1 MGIAA
6 EYRCE
11 DCGHQ
16 FGASKDFSFG
26 FLGEVVTP
34 VVCVEHGLGGAET
47 GINVARGDKITS
59 ADRAKT
65 EYPCPRCAVPSP
77 RWDRRSCPK
86 CGGSRL
92 DWLGQILWD

>member
-1 MGIAA
+1 MYYLIAIA
-6 EYRCE
+6 LGQQVPLSY
-11 DCGHQ
+11 
-16 FGASKDFSFG
+16 
-26 FLGEVVTP
+26 FLVVTP
-34 VVCVEHGLGGAET
+34 IVCVEHGLGGAET